1 MSVGDAPETGPRAR
15 ILAAAAAEIASRGGA
30 GARVTAI
37 ARAAGMSHA
46 NVYRFFPTR
55 AALFDE
61 IARDWL
67 SPIEA
72 AGRAIA
78 EGPDPAADKLERT
91 LIEAHR
97 AYVAKRDDA
106 PETFRLFAEAVESPG
121 SAARRHRGRMGAL
134 VQRILDDG
142 AASGAF
148 APFEPARA
156 ANLVAD
162 ATHRFTHPSALWLD
176 RDMPANQSLSR
187 LRRTLDLLVRGLRS
201 GGL

>member
-1 MSVGDAPETGPRAR
+1 MSAELAGPRGR
-15 ILAAAAAEIASRGGA
+15 ILAAAAAEIEARGGE
-30 GARVTAI
+30 GARVAAI

-46 NVYRFFPTR
+46 NVYRFFPSK

-61 IARDWL
+61 IAREWL

-72 AGRAIA
+72 AGRAVA
-78 EGPDPAADKLERT
+78 EGPDPAADKLERA

-97 AYVAKRDDA
+97 VYVAKRDAA
-106 PETFRLFAEAVESPG
+106 PETFRLFAEAAERPG

-142 AASGAF
+142 AAIGAF
-148 APFEPARA
+148 APFDPARA

-162 ATHRFTHPSALWLD
+162 ATHRFLHPAALWLD
-176 RDMPANQSLSR
+176 RDMPAAQSLGR
-187 LRRTLDLLVRGLRS
+187 LRRALDLLVRGLRS